1 MFEPNGCIFIWNS
14 RQQTTFKKKKNKTH
28 NLLGYGTMLIAN
40 SIQMLQRKQL
50 LQPSRNPLF
59 LDNPV
64 DGYDYSKT
72 MASIY
77 Q

>member
-1 MFEPNGCIFIWNS
+1 MYIYLYGIQN
-14 RQQTTFKKKKNKTH
+14 KKLPWKH
-28 NLLGYGTMLIAN
+28 SLLGYGTKLIAN
-40 SIQMLQRKQL
+40 SIPMLQREQL
-50 LQPSRNPLF
+50 PQPSRNPLS
-59 LDNPV
+59 LDYPV